1 MTNREY
7 DHGYGSTWHDV
18 LVYRRE
24 GYTTSVANYHEHDY
38 YELNLVLS
46 GNVRVLLPEHSV
58 ETDRSHLILTAPGTP
73 HYIACHPDRL
83 YSRLYLSF
91 SADFVEFSIPEWDR
105 LKQLF
110 GRNGTVIAVTDSQ
123 RELCRDLMERI
134 HLEQDALRKK
144 LLILYLLSHVAEF
157 AGDNRVDPEP
167 TPRFIIRAL
176 AYIQTHYGEKI
187 VASDLASILH
197 IGRTTLMTAFKKH
210 TGSTLGDYLTGV
222 RLKQAERFF
231 RAGRN
236 VQEVAELC
244 GFADSGAL
252 IRSFKRAHGVTPGKF
267 LHDERPGEEKR
278 ERTL

>member
-18 LVYRRE
+18 LVYSRE
-24 GYTTSVANYHEHDY
+24 GYTTSVANYHQHDY
-38 YELNLVLS
+38 YEVNLILS

-83 YSRLYLSF
+83 YSRLYLNF

-123 RELCRDLMERI
+123 RRLCRELMERI
-134 HLEQDALRKK
+134 SREQDPLRQK
-144 LLILYLLSHVAEF
+144 LLILYLLSHMTEF
-157 AGDNRVDPEP
+157 AGDNTVDPAP
-167 TPRFIIRAL
+167 TPHYIIEAL
-176 AYIQTHYGEKI
+176 AYIQEHYGEKI
-187 VASDLASILH
+187 VASELAGRLH

-210 TGSTLGDYLTGV
+210 TGSTLNAYLASI
-222 RLKQAERFF
+222 RMKQADRML
-231 RAGRN
+231 RSGRS
-236 VQEVAELC
+236 VQEAAELC
-244 GFADSGAL
+244 GFGDSGAL
-252 IRSFKRAHGVTPGKF
+252 IRCFKKAHGVTPGRF
-267 LHDERPGEEKR
+267 LHREREGEEKQA
-278 ERTL
+278 RTV